1 MNSERISPFWVN
13 GYQPFSAL
21 RSAAEKDGFFPIVPR
36 YGKMYRKTK
45 VCQQINNPNAT
56 VCSGNIWGSSFWS
69 IFQKRTPTHLNV
81 WTIRFMVVL
90 FQLTKINTSQNRTSL
105 SYFIM
110 NNSTQKEFIPLRIS
124 VFPGHRKNASYHSG
138 RTWLHNLLIRP

>member
-1 MNSERISPFWVN
+1 MPSSSHTQECSRKRRLLSYCPPIWKNVSE
-13 GYQPFSAL
+13 
-21 RSAAEKDGFFPIVPR
+21 
-36 YGKMYRKTK
+36 TK

>member
-1 MNSERISPFWVN
+1 MQVCHRP
-13 GYQPFSAL
+13 ATL
-21 RSAAEKDGFFPIVPR
+21 RGAAEKDGFFPIVPR